1 MKIEIVFI
9 LLLCIGCSGTQQYSF
24 SIRGNVEGAKYGKAF
39 LLTPKEEVI
48 CSTKIDGGDFELRG
62 TLEEPGQY
70 VLRVNR
76 QQFMFFM
83 DGKKMRIECPYRSF
97 SSKYLKGAPAN
108 DLSIEYGKIQEDYTA
123 KQERFLKEYKK
134 AMDTG
139 EQKAADEAMTQVL
152 LVGESEF
159 VLTKEFVREHPDN
172 IFSAYISEK
181 AGRENY
187 TKAKELYELL
197 TPRAQQCSWGRL
209 LKQHLDGLAAS
220 AEGLVCPEFT
230 VSDEDGNPVTMS
242 SLREIFLFSTFGH
255 LGVVRAV
262 RR

>member
-1 MKIEIVFI
+1 MKIGIIFI
-9 LLLCIGCSGTQQYSF
+9 MLLCIGCSGTQQYSF

-108 DLSIEYGKIQEDYTA
+108 DLSIEYGKLQEDYTA

-134 AMDTG
+134 AMDAG
-139 EQKAADEAMTQVL
+139 EQKARQYL
-152 LVGESEF
+152 FGLHFGESGE
-159 VLTKEFVREHPDN
+159 RELH
-172 IFSAYISEK
+172 
-181 AGRENY
+181 
-187 TKAKELYELL
+187 
-197 TPRAQQCSWGRL
+197 
-209 LKQHLDGLAAS
+209 
-220 AEGLVCPEFT
+220 EGK
-230 VSDEDGNPVTMS
+230 
-242 SLREIFLFSTFGH
+242 R
-255 LGVVRAV
+255 VVRVADSPGTTIFMGTSV
-262 RR
+262 ETAS